1 MLMIAQ
7 TPVTILTGFLGA
19 GKTTLLNHILQGSHG
34 RRVAVLVND
43 FGAINIDAQLVVGVE
58 DIAGD
63 GRLLE
68 LANGCI
74 CCTIRDDLRQT
85 ALALLQRD
93 NPPDHLLIEAS
104 GVSEPGAILR
114 TFWHP
119 ELRRLSLVDGIIT
132 VVDAE
137 QVMDYDG
144 RARMLI
150 LDQIGTADL
159 LVLNKVDLVAPERL
173 AQVKAWI
180 AQRAPGTRILEA
192 VRAELPLDLLLG
204 ITLDPNPNPNRNRNR
219 DRNRN
224 RTADCD
230 CDSDS
235 DCDSDCDHR
244 HHHDHDFAT
253 WSYANE
259 RPFSQST
266 LEKLLQNL
274 PPALYRAKGFVYLAE
289 RPEQAVLLQVVGR
302 RFQLTAADNWPDQPR
317 TQLVFI
323 GAGGELD
330 TALLQ
335 AEFDRCLAANG
346 RWWQRFLK

>member
-1 MLMIAQ
+1 MSTQ

-19 GKTTLLNHILQGSHG
+19 GKTTLLNRILQGSHG

-85 ALALLQRD
+85 ALALLQRE
-93 NPPDHLLIEAS
+93 NAPDYLLIEAS

-119 ELRRLSLVDGIIT
+119 ELRRLALVDGVIT

-137 QVMDYDG
+137 QVLGYDG
-144 RARMLI
+144 RARLLV

-159 LVLNKVDLVAPERL
+159 LILNKVDLVSTERL
-173 AQVKAWI
+173 LEVRSWI
-180 AQRAPGTRILEA
+180 QSRVPQTRILEA
-192 VRAELPLDLLLG
+192 VEAELPIELLLG
-204 ITLDPNPNPNRNRNR
+204 VQLHT
-219 DRNRN
+219 
-224 RTADCD
+224 
-230 CDSDS
+230 DSNQID
-235 DCDSDCDHR
+235 DHN
-244 HHHDHDFAT
+244 HHSHHDHDFAT
-253 WSYANE
+253 WSYVSE
-259 RPFSQST
+259 RPFSQAA
-266 LEKLLQNL
+266 LEKLLTRL
-274 PPALYRAKGFVYLAE
+274 PAALYRAKGFVYLAE
-289 RPEQAVLLQVVGR
+289 RPSQAVLLQVVGR
-302 RFQLTAADNWPDQPR
+302 RFQLTAGKEWLDQRR

-323 GAGGELD
+323 AAAGGLD
-330 TALLQ
+330 PADLQ
-335 AEFDRCLAANG
+335 SQFDGCLANSRG
-346 RWWQRFLK
+346 RWWDRLQVIKK

>member
-1 MLMIAQ
+1 MIAQ

-19 GKTTLLNHILQGSHG
+19 GKTTLLNRILQGSHG

-93 NPPDHLLIEAS
+93 NPPDYLLIEAS

-119 ELRRLSLVDGIIT
+119 ELRRLALVDGVIT

-137 QVMDYDG
+137 QVLNYDG

-159 LVLNKVDLVAPERL
+159 LILNKVDLVTSEQL
-173 AQVKAWI
+173 ARVKSWI
-180 AQRAPGTRILEA
+180 ESRVSGTRILEA
-192 VRAELPLDLLLG
+192 ARAELPLDLLLG
-204 ITLDPNPNPNRNRNR
+204 VQLHR
-219 DRNRN
+219 DR
-224 RTADCD
+224 DD
-230 CDSDS
+230 ESDH
-235 DCDSDCDHR
+235 DRDDDR
-244 HHHDHDFAT
+244 DYGHDHDFAT
-253 WSYANE
+253 WNYVSE
-259 RPFSQST
+259 RPFSQPA

-274 PPALYRAKGFVYLAE
+274 PAALYRAKGFVYLAE
-289 RPEQAVLLQVVGR
+289 RPEQTVLLQVVGR
-302 RFQLTAADNWPDQPR
+302 RFQLTAGEKWPDQPR

-323 GAGGELD
+323 GAAGGLD
-330 TALLQ
+330 TAVLQ
-335 AEFDRCLAANG
+335 VEFDRCLAGNG
-346 RWWQRFLK
+346 RSWWDRLRIG

>member
-1 MLMIAQ
+1 MMQ
-7 TPVTILTGFLGA
+7 PTPVTILTGFLGA

-93 NPPDHLLIEAS
+93 NPPDYLLIEAS

-119 ELRRLSLVDGIIT
+119 ELRRLALVDGIIT

-137 QVMDYDG
+137 QVMEYDG

-159 LVLNKVDLVAPERL
+159 LILNKVDLVAPEHL

-180 AQRAPGTRILEA
+180 QKRAPKTRILEA
-192 VRAELPLDLLLG
+192 ERAELPLDLLLG
-204 ITLDPNPNPNRNRNR
+204 VELHR
-219 DRNRN
+219 DQ
-224 RTADCD
+224 AHDGQD
-230 CDSDS
+230 DDH
-235 DCDSDCDHR
+235 DHR
-244 HHHDHDFAT
+244 HDFQT
-253 WSYANE
+253 WSYVSE
-259 RPFSQST
+259 RPFAQPA

-274 PPALYRAKGFVYLAE
+274 PTALYRAKGFVYLAE
-289 RPEQAVLLQVVGR
+289 RPEQAALLQVVGR
-302 RFQLTAADNWPDQPR
+302 RFQLTAGDNWPDQPR

-323 GAGGELD
+323 GAEGELD
-330 TALLQ
+330 TAVLQ
-335 AEFDRCLAANG
+335 TQFDRCLAHNQSW
-346 RWWQRFLK
+346 RSWFSWRK